1 MIEDVKPTPQ
11 TPAPAPQPAPAA
23 APRKI
28 LCIEDELFIGELYS
42 RALLKAGYQIKVIAD
57 GLKGLEE
64 AKTNTYDIILL
75 DIMIPQMLGVDVLHK
90 LRKETPD
97 LRAKV
102 IIATNL
108 EQDEKTRAAIE
119 AEADGYIIKAEVTPR
134 QLVEFLTQI

>member
-1 MIEDVKPTPQ
+1 MTEEVNPTTPTP
-11 TPAPAPQPAPAA
+11 AGK
-23 APRKI
+23 KI

-42 RALLKAGYQIKVIAD
+42 RALLKAGYEVLIISD

-64 AKTNTYDIILL
+64 AKTNKYDIVLL
-75 DIMIPQMLGVDVLHK
+75 DIMIPQMLGVDVLHE
-90 LRKETPD
+90 LRKD
-97 LRAKV
+97 NQSLKSKI

-134 QLVEFLTQI
+134 QLVEFLSHF